1 MHSQADR
8 LRGEPAAGLPVIKGT
23 RWFDTGNRPGLLRI
37 ECPLTSDEMVAALY
51 GTVEV
56 GDMASDEDLCGS
68 VAVTLLI
75 EGLPALRERA
85 EKIRR
90 DERRGA
96 IESPAFLA
104 LVPPAGSRT
113 DRAMTSPRSRQ
124 HRGQPAWSGHQRPSQ
139 SAHCGPQLASRH

>member
-1 MHSQADR
+1 M
-8 LRGEPAAGLPVIKGT
+8 PVISGARWFGT
-23 RWFDTGNRPGLLRI
+23 RNRPLALRI
-37 ECPLTSDEMVAALY
+37 ECPLAFEEMVAALY
-51 GTVEV
+51 GTAEP
-56 GDMASDEDLCGS
+56 GDLASDEDLCGA

-104 LVPPAGSRT
+104 LC
-113 DRAMTSPRSRQ
+113 RQ
-124 HRGQPAWSGHQRPSQ
+124 RVTALTGQ
-139 SAHCGPQLASRH
+139 